1 MKGRAW
7 IVDPVLF
14 FVLLAV
20 LMTQQ
25 TKADPIVI
33 AHRGASA
40 YLPEHSLA
48 AKALAHGM
56 GADFIEQDIV
66 LSKDGVPLVLHDIYL
81 DPTTDVEQRFP
92 NRGREDGRFYAI
104 DFSLQEIR
112 QLRLHERST
121 RNAQGGESAVYP
133 GRYPL
138 QATPF
143 GVPTLA
149 QEIDLI
155 AGLDRSR
162 GRRTGL
168 YVELKAPLW
177 HARQGLDIAAA
188 VLRVLAHKGYAQR
201 TDQVFLQC
209 FDDHTLKRLQRE
221 FKTPL
226 PLIQLIAE
234 NDWGEDSAVDY
245 DHLQTAEGLAEVAQ
259 YAAGIGPWIGQIYLG
274 RDSAGNARL
283 SDLVPQAQQ
292 RGLLVH
298 PYTFRAD
305 DLPEGIA
312 DSNQLLDLLIRDA
325 GVDGLFT
332 DFPDLLRDYLAQPPR
347 L

>member
-1 MKGRAW
+1 
-7 IVDPVLF
+7 
-14 FVLLAV
+14 
-20 LMTQQ
+20 MTQQ
-25 TKADPIVI
+25 IKADPIVI

-56 GADFIEQDIV
+56 GADYLEQDVV

-92 NRGREDGRFYAI
+92 ERARQDGRFYAI
-104 DFSLQEIR
+104 DFRLEEIR
-112 QLRLHERST
+112 QLRLHERSE
-121 RNAQGGESAVYP
+121 RDAQGRETAVYP

-143 GVPTLA
+143 QVPTLA

-162 GRRTGL
+162 SRRTGL

-177 HARQGLDIAAA
+177 HARQDMDIAAA
-188 VLRVLAHKGYAQR
+188 VLQVLADKGYAER

-209 FDDHTLKRLQRE
+209 FDDLTLKRLRQQFR
-221 FKTPL
+221 TPL

-245 DHLQTAEGLAEVAQ
+245 EHLRTAGGLAEIAQ
-259 YAAGIGPWIGQIYLG
+259 YADGIGPWIGQIYLG

-283 SDLVPQAQQ
+283 SDLVSQAHQQ
-292 RGLLVH
+292 GLLVH

-305 DLPEGIA
+305 DLPAGIE
-312 DSNQLLDLLIRDA
+312 DGIQLLDLLIRDI

-332 DFPDLLRDYLAQPPR
+332 DFPDLLRDYLAHLSR
-347 L
+347 D